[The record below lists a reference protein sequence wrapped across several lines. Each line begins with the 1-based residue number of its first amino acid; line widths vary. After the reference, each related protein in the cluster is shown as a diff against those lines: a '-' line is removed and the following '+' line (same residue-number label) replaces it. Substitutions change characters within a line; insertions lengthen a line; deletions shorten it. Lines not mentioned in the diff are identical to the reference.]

1 MYFQA
6 IAVAMPN
13 SASQNQVG
21 GDFLEEHV
29 EEQQG
34 VGFGEAE
41 EAAEEFAGFEAEL
54 EETEDVE
61 EEEEEGEGE

>member
-21 GDFLEEHV
+21 GDFLERHD
-29 EEQQG
+29 EEQQV

-41 EAAEEFAGFEAEL
+41 AEAVEFVGFESEF
-54 EETEDVE
+54 EVTEDVE
-61 EEEEEGEGE
+61 VEVEEGEAE